1 MPPLFQQHSPQAFLQ
16 VNFEK
21 REPIYSKIFPD
32 SDKKTALLIP
42 IKWIRNILAFN
53 ILAGSRIHVQPRLK
67 QKNLCPLNTYK
78 MSNPVYC

>member
-53 ILAGSRIHVQPRLK
+53 ILAGSRIHVSTETETKKSLPAK
-67 QKNLCPLNTYK
+67 H
-78 MSNPVYC
+78 V

>member
-53 ILAGSRIHVQPRLK
+53 ILAGSWIHVSTETETKKSLPSK
-67 QKNLCPLNTYK
+67 H
-78 MSNPVYC
+78 V